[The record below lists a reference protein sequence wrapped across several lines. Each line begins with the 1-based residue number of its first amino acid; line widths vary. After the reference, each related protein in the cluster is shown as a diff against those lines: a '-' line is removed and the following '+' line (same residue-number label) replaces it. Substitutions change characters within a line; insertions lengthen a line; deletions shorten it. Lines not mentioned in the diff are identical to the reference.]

1 MVTISRD
8 ILNDFNQVNSREWL
22 ETNGLGGWAGSTLS
36 GMHTR
41 RYHSLLMAATN
52 PPTERVS
59 LLSKLDETLVVGSNR
74 IELSTTDYGD
84 VVCGH
89 GYKHLTSFQKKIFP
103 EWVFEVGE
111 IKLKKTVAMSYGANT
126 TLISYEVIEADQLFQ
141 MELLPLVAM
150 RGYHAL
156 TQHNEHINSDAN
168 FSNHTLEIKAYD
180 HVPSLF
186 IQVPGATFNASPNWY
201 YHLHYAVEQYR
212 GMEDQED
219 LFSYGYFTVTLTKG
233 SKIVIVVSTDD
244 CSEADGKAI
253 MQEEIQRRKK
263 LVGKDTEVLASG
275 LLTLAADQF
284 IVTRGEDLKTVIAGY
299 HWFTDWGRDTMI
311 SLPGLCLSTGRYEE
325 AKKILQAFAGH
336 VSMGMLP
343 NRFQDNG
350 APPEYNNVDGTL
362 WFFNAVYLY
371 LEATNDKQF
380 VLKEIFPVLT
390 EIIDWHYKGTRY
402 QIKVDADGLLSAGEE
417 GQQLTW
423 MDARI
428 GSWVVTP
435 RMGKPVEIQA
445 LWYNALRIYSELAI
459 LNRKKKTADN
469 YNHKAALL
477 KEQFLLKFWNE
488 SKACLNDVID
498 QDGTVNEDVRPNQI
512 LALSLPFPLI
522 EGQYAVNVLNLVE
535 AELYTPMGLRS
546 LDLHNRAYTPHYGG
560 DMVKRDS
567 AYHQGTIWS
576 WLLGPYIDAM
586 MQHLEKD
593 FATQKSKQCIQ
604 NFIYHFGE
612 SCIGSVSEIFDAEFP
627 HTPRGCI
634 AQAWGVAELLRVIK
648 KYKLDVRL

>member
-560 DMVKRDS
+560 DMLKRDS

>member
-219 LFSYGYFTVTLTKG
+219 LFSYGYFTVTLKKG